1 MPAVFHVYILRLCDG
16 SHYTGLTG
24 DIDRR
29 ISEHQRGRSKSTRH
43 RLPVVVIHQVEVA
56 NRQLARKLEVKIKK
70 MGAKRYLSKLRFS
83 KGVV

>member
-1 MPAVFHVYILRLCDG
+1 MFYVYILRLSDG

-43 RLPVVVIHQVEVA
+43 RLPVVIIHQVEVA
-56 NRQLARKLEVKIKK
+56 TRQLARKLEVKIKK
-70 MGAKRYLSKLRFS
+70 MGAKRFLSKRRHS
-83 KGVV
+83 PGVV